1 MSSIPD
7 ELTQRIASL
16 ASDRESG
23 ASELMDEVV
32 RILADARQGGNNLD
46 AVAIAVCQAQP
57 TMASVWNAAL
67 EALVSRQDPGR
78 FERFVHRLSRSSA
91 VLTRIAVDFL
101 TIERSSGPLR
111 LVTLSF
117 SGTVARTIEELSKR
131 RDVQIACSESRPALE
146 GRRLAARLVTGG
158 APVNVFTD
166 AAIEE
171 ALEDATAMLTGA
183 DAMAPDWFVN
193 KSGTRML
200 AAAAGERGVPV
211 YVLATRDKFVG
222 HALGKRLILR
232 EGAASEVWETPPP
245 GVAVR
250 NPYFERVPLH
260 LVSSII
266 SDIGVLEPEM
276 VQEVCQSASDPLI
289 LEALNQLGVP
299 S

>member
-1 MSSIPD
+1 
-7 ELTQRIASL
+7 
-16 ASDRESG
+16 
-23 ASELMDEVV
+23 MDEVV
-32 RILADARQGGNNLD
+32 RILTDAGRLASHLD
-46 AVAIAVCQAQP
+46 AVAIALCQAQP

-78 FERFVHRLSRSSA
+78 FERFVQRLSRSSS

-101 TIERSSGPLR
+101 TMERSSGPLR

-117 SGTVARTIEELSKR
+117 SGTVARTIEELAKHGN
-131 RDVQIACSESRPALE
+131 VQIACAESRPALE
-146 GRRLAARLVTGG
+146 GRRLAARLAAGG
-158 APVNVFTD
+158 ASVTLLTD
-166 AAIEE
+166 AAIEA
-171 ALEDATAMLTGA
+171 ALDDADAVLTGA

-200 AAAAGERGVPV
+200 AAAAGEQGVPV

-222 HALGKRLILR
+222 HALGRRLILR
-232 EGAASEVWETPPP
+232 EAAASEVWETPPP

-250 NPYFERVPLH
+250 NPYFERIPLH
-260 LVSSII
+260 LVSSIV

-276 VQEVCQSASDPLI
+276 VQAVCQSASDPLI
-289 LEALNQLGVP
+289 IEALNQLGVP